1 MSPNSLSLS
10 GLDSPPPGT
19 IVWWK
24 LSFWGSA
31 EDICSVAI
39 TWLMIS
45 QGIFSHQIF
54 KYWTLTELNFC
65 IDFCLCFEKH
75 VLFVCL
81 FVWLYI
87 VESYF
92 GGGTS
97 AVLPLTPATQSATST
112 LQFWFRMKVL
122 PQSATPT
129 LTDWLGNASDLE
141 WRNISLSAN
150 KW

>member
-45 QGIFSHQIF
+45 QGIFFHQIL

-97 AVLPLTPATQSATST
+97 AVLPLTPARPTGMEEG
-112 LQFWFRMKVL
+112 FWFRMKASGTTQIQIHKYKSTIATNICHTQRARGRVL
-122 PQSATPT
+122 
-129 LTDWLGNASDLE
+129 
-141 WRNISLSAN
+141 I
-150 KW
+150 